1 MNFSYKTLLLEQK
14 PNGVWLLTINRPE
27 SLNALNSMVLN
38 EMGEVLRQI
47 GEMPYED
54 ARALVITGAGEKA
67 FVAGADIKE
76 ISELDEDKAL
86 TFAQRGQSIFH
97 ELTLLKI
104 PVIAAVNGFA
114 LGGGCELALG
124 CDFIYAADNAKFGL
138 PEVSLGLI
146 PGFGGTVRMARA
158 IGARRARELT
168 YTGGMITSDEAFR
181 MGLVN
186 KVVPAAELMAT
197 VMKTVDA
204 ILVKAP
210 IAVGQAKK
218 SINQAWDMDVDA
230 AQKNEAQIFAELF
243 TTEDVKEGT
252 GAFIEKRKA
261 QFKGH

>member
-1 MNFSYKTLLLEQK
+1 
-14 PNGVWLLTINRPE
+14 
-27 SLNALNSMVLN
+27 
-38 EMGEVLRQI
+38 
-47 GEMPYED
+47 
-54 ARALVITGAGEKA
+54 
-67 FVAGADIKE
+67 
-76 ISELDEDKAL
+76 
-86 TFAQRGQSIFH
+86 
-97 ELTLLKI
+97 
-104 PVIAAVNGFA
+104 
-114 LGGGCELALG
+114 
-124 CDFIYAADNAKFGL
+124 
-138 PEVSLGLI
+138 
-146 PGFGGTVRMARA
+146 MARA

-204 ILVKAP
+204 ILAKAP